1 MNTKPPHEADPI
13 LRLDP
18 RRSALLAGHANTVEI
33 LVRITAPPRPA
44 GAYESQPRPPFNL
57 ALVLDRSGSMS
68 GQPLAEACRCAHAM
82 IQRLDARDRAALV
95 VFDDQVNVL
104 VTSRPV
110 TDQRPFQA
118 ALGMVQEGGCTNLH
132 GGWVQGAG
140 EVARHLRPD
149 SLNRIVL
156 LSDGNAN
163 QGLCDLQEIARQCA
177 ELAGTGVTTS
187 TYGLG
192 NHFNEELMVSMA
204 KAGMGNP
211 YYSDTADDLLDKF
224 EEEFALMQALCARRL
239 RLLARTVP
247 GVKLELLNDYP
258 SGGDGI
264 WRLPDLAY
272 DSEAWAVLRL
282 NVSHQEIEGAD
293 ERPLPLLEVEL
304 AWTDLAGQVRS
315 GVAATLALPV
325 LPAAAFGAV
334 AEDERVT
341 ARLAE
346 IESAGL
352 QLQARTAARQGDWDR
367 VDRLLAKAK
376 RLARDHPWLDAVIS
390 EMEKLAAARD
400 DARFSK
406 ESYYSSQRMSSRLS
420 APDESARDPDIG
432 DDIPMF
438 LRRQSLQGKK
448 SKP

>member
-1 MNTKPPHEADPI
+1 MNTKPPHEADPV
-13 LRLDP
+13 LRLNP
-18 RRSALLAGHANTVEI
+18 RRSALLAGHTNTVEL

-44 GAYESQPRPPFNL
+44 GASQPRPPFNL

-68 GQPLAEACRCAHAM
+68 GQPLTEACRCAHAM

-104 VTSRPV
+104 VTSRHV

-132 GGWVQGAG
+132 GGWVEGAG

-163 QGLCDLQEIARQCA
+163 QGLCDPQEIARQCA

-192 NHFNEELMVSMA
+192 NHFNEELMVGMA

-239 RLLARTVP
+239 RLLVRAAP

-304 AWTDLAGQVRS
+304 AWTDLEGQARS

-325 LPAAAFGAV
+325 LPVAAFGAV

-376 RLARDHPWLDAVIS
+376 RLAQDHPWLEAVVS
-390 EMEKLAAARD
+390 ELEKLAAARD

-406 ESYYSSQRMSSRLS
+406 ESYYSSQRMSRRLS
-420 APDESARDPDIG
+420 APDESAREPDRD
-432 DDIPMF
+432 DDIPAF
-438 LRRQSLQGKK
+438 LRRQSRQGKK

>member
-1 MNTKPPHEADPI
+1 MSTKQANDANPT
-13 LRLDP
+13 LRLNP
-18 RRSALLAGHANTVEI
+18 RRSALLAGHTNTVDV
-33 LVRITAPPRPA
+33 LVRIAAPPCPA
-44 GAYESQPRPPFNL
+44 GASQPRPPFNL

-68 GQPLAEACRCAHAM
+68 GQPLAEACRCAYAM
-82 IQRLDARDRAALV
+82 IQRLNPHDRAALV
-95 VFDDQVNVL
+95 AFDDQVNVL
-104 VTSRPV
+104 VASRPAA
-110 TDQRPFQA
+110 DQRPFQA
-118 ALGMVQEGGCTNLH
+118 ALGMVQAGGYTNLH
-132 GGWVQGAG
+132 GGWVQGAA

-163 QGLCDLQEIARQCA
+163 RGLCDLQEIARQCA

-192 NHFNEELMVSMA
+192 NHFNEELMVCMA

-224 EEEFALMQALCARRL
+224 EEEFALMQALCARHL
-239 RLLARTVP
+239 RLLTRAAP
-247 GVKLELLNDYP
+247 GVKLDLLNDYP
-258 SGGDGI
+258 AAGDGL

-272 DSEAWAVLRL
+272 ASEAWALLRL
-282 NVSHQEIEGAD
+282 TVSHQAIEEAGD
-293 ERPLPLLEVEL
+293 GPLPLLEVEL
-304 AWTDLAGQVRS
+304 AWADLEGQARS
-315 GVAATLALPV
+315 GAATTLALPV

-346 IESAGL
+346 IESARL
-352 QLQARTAARQGDWDR
+352 QLQARAAAQQGDWER
-367 VDRLLAKAK
+367 VDRVLAKAK
-376 RLARDHPWLDAVIS
+376 RLAQDHPWLEAVVS
-390 EMEKLAAARD
+390 ELEKLAAARD

-420 APDESARDPDIG
+420 TPDESAREPDRD
-432 DDIPMF
+432 DDIPAF
-438 LRRQSLQGKK
+438 LRRQSRQGKK
-448 SKP
+448 SQP